1 MEIYKVY
8 SPDLYLLN
16 EGLESLFLRVENTPT
31 DYQVFN
37 TLFQQILNYFHLRV
51 QLGKL
56 YQSFFLIPHNSI
68 ICPLG
73 QSIKI
78 NLSRFLVQ
86 IYSNT

>member
-37 TLFQQILNYFHLRV
+37 TLFQQIHNHFHLRV

-56 YQSFFLIPHNSI
+56 Y
-68 ICPLG
+68 
-73 QSIKI
+73 
-78 NLSRFLVQ
+78 
-86 IYSNT
+86 